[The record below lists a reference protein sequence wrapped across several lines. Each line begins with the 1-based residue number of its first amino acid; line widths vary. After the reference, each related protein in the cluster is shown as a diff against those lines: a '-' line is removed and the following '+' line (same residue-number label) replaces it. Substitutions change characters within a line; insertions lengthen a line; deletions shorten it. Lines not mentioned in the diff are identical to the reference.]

1 MGERRERFLE
11 SKPITAR
18 TSRFVHSFKQED
30 GMMSIRDNLAEI
42 VGPENFFDE
51 PELIEKYSKDFSL
64 VPPGV
69 PNYVVKPN
77 DVQEV
82 QSIIQFSNHHLIP
95 VVPTS
100 SRVHFHGASIPRQGG
115 IILDLTRMNRILEI
129 DEMNRRVRI
138 EAGVTWGQL
147 TDELGKKGFRMI
159 MPLLPDSQRSVVADY
174 LEREVPTNT
183 VYDYGEPLQGME
195 VVWPT
200 GEIFRTGS
208 ASVPGYPNSMSK
220 GANPSGPGLDFYRLL
235 QGSQGTMGVVTWA
248 NLKIESIPRMDKVY
262 LAPVTDLPYA
272 IEFLHR
278 VLPRR
283 IGQEC
288 VLLNKVDLAAIIAED
303 WPEDFE
309 KLHKNLSPWTLILI
323 ISGLLRRPE
332 EKIAY
337 EEKALNDILKN
348 EFPEM
353 SVADHLPGIPGLEK
367 KLLSLLRNPWPAE
380 RTHWK
385 NRYKGAC
392 QSLFFITRPVLAP
405 ALINRVEEIAAK
417 HEYPISDIGNYLQP
431 IEHNRACYLE
441 FDFFCDPTDPAQIKT
456 VQSLFRH
463 AAVTLL
469 NEGALFTRPY
479 GELAPIVYERTA
491 GYTMTLRR
499 VKKLF
504 DPNNIMNPGHLCF

>member
-1 MGERRERFLE
+1 MN
-11 SKPITAR
+11 A
-18 TSRFVHSFKQED
+18 
-30 GMMSIRDNLAEI
+30 RDNLVEI
-42 VGPENFFDE
+42 VGAEHFSDE
-51 PELIEKYSKDFSL
+51 PRVLEKYSKDFSMT
-64 VPPGV
+64 PPGV

-77 DVQEV
+77 SAEEIQK
-82 QSIIQFSNHHLIP
+82 IIQFANERATP

-100 SRVHFHGASIPRQGG
+100 SWVHFHGASIPKQGG
-115 IILDLTRMNRILEI
+115 ILLDMTRMNRILEI
-129 DEMNRRVRI
+129 DELNRKVRI

-147 TDELGKKGFRMI
+147 ADELGRKGYRII
-159 MPLLPDSQRSVVADY
+159 MPLLPNARRSVVTDF

-208 ASVPGYPNSMSK
+208 ASVPGYPDSMSK
-220 GANPSGPGLDFYRLL
+220 GTNPSGPGLDFYRLL

-248 NLKIESIPRMDKVY
+248 NFKIESIPRMNKVY
-262 LAPVTDLPYA
+262 FASITDLLYA
-272 IEFLHR
+272 MEFLHR
-278 VLPRR
+278 LLPRR

-288 VLLNKVDLAAIIAED
+288 VLLNNVDLAAIIAD
-303 WPEDFE
+303 DSPGALE
-309 KLHKNLSPWTLILI
+309 KTRRTLPAWTLILV

-337 EEKALNDILKN
+337 EEKAMNDILKN
-348 EFPEM
+348 EFPKI
-353 SVADHLPGIPGLEK
+353 SLADHLADMPGLED
-367 KLLSLLRNPWPAE
+367 KLLALLRSPWPGAG
-380 RTHWK
+380 THWK

-392 QSLFFITRPVLAP
+392 QSLFFITKPVLAP
-405 ALINRVEEIAAK
+405 GFIKTVGEIAVK
-417 HEYPISDIGNYLQP
+417 HGYQISDVGTYLQP

-441 FDFFCDPTDPAQIKT
+441 FDFFYDPSDT
-456 VQSLFRH
+456 VRMRMVQDLFH
-463 AAVTLL
+463 EAAIVLL

-479 GELAPIVYERTA
+479 GELAPLVYERTT
-491 GYTMTLRR
+491 GYTLTLKR